1 MILEKLMA
9 LICDEFGLDESDV
22 DEDTL
27 LDEFVGDEFEM
38 QELVDAIESEFE
50 IKLGSTPAD
59 DWSIKELAEAISE
72 TY

>member
-38 QELVDAIESEFE
+38 QELVDAIENEFE
-50 IKLGSTPAD
+50 VRLDTTPAD
-59 DWSIKELAEAISE
+59 DWSIK
-72 TY
+72 